1 MKIAFIGLG
10 AMGFPMA
17 GHLAKQHQVTVWN
30 RTRSVAE
37 RHSKEHHTR
46 LAATLDECADS
57 DAIFTILPTSAEV
70 DEVVAGLGGKL
81 RRGTLWID
89 ATSGDPLVSVKT
101 AARLAAVRVD
111 FVDAP
116 VTGGIAGAEKATLT
130 TMIGGSE
137 ANFRRAEEMVKPFSA
152 KIFHCGPVGMGHA
165 VKVITNT
172 MNAANIWV
180 AGEAL
185 LGLRT
190 MGMEPRL
197 ALEIIN
203 AGSGRSNATENLVPK
218 RVVENEWPLAF
229 KLSLHDK
236 DVRIANSLMHSQRLF
251 APLFALVGQL
261 FTAAHHDLGE
271 DADYIEVL
279 KFGARLSGKE
289 W

>member
-37 RHSKEHHTR
+37 RHARTHHTR
-46 LAATLDECADS
+46 LAAKLDECADAG
-57 DAIFTILPTSAEV
+57 AIITILPTSAEV
-70 DEVVAGLGGKL
+70 DEVVAALSPKL

-89 ATSGDPLVSVKT
+89 ATSGDPLVSTKT
-101 AARLAAVRVD
+101 ATRLAALGVD

-116 VTGGIAGAEKATLT
+116 VTGGTSGAEKAALT
-130 TMIGGSE
+130 VMIGGSE
-137 ANFRRAEEMVKPFSA
+137 TSARRAEEIVKPFAA
-152 KIFHCGPVGMGHA
+152 KIFYCGQVGMGHT

-185 LGLRT
+185 LGLRK

-218 RVVENEWPLAF
+218 RVVENQWPLAF

-236 DVRIANSLMHSQRLF
+236 DIRIANSIMHSQHLF

-261 FTAAHHDLGE
+261 FTAAHHELGE

-279 KFGARLSGKE
+279 KFGARLSGEE

>member
-1 MKIAFIGLG
+1 MKTAFIGLG
-10 AMGFPMA
+10 AMGYPMA
-17 GHLAKQHQVTVWN
+17 GHLAKQHHVTVWN
-30 RTRSVAE
+30 RTVSVAD
-37 RHSKEHHTR
+37 RHAREHHTR
-46 LAATLDECADS
+46 LATTLEQCKDA
-57 DAIFTILPTSAEV
+57 DAIITILPTSAEV
-70 DEVVAGLGGKL
+70 DEVVAALAPKL
-81 RRGTLWID
+81 RRGTLWVD
-89 ATSGDPLVSVKT
+89 ATSGDPQVSSRT
-101 AARLAAVRVD
+101 AERLAALGIE

-116 VTGGIAGAEKATLT
+116 VTGGTTGAEKGTLT
-130 TMIGGSE
+130 VMIGGSE
-137 ANFRRAEEMVKPFSA
+137 KNARRAEEIVKPFA
-152 KIFHCGPVGMGHA
+152 GKIFYCGPVGMGHA

-185 LGLRT
+185 LALRT

-218 RVVENEWPLAF
+218 RVVENQWPLAF
-229 KLSLHDK
+229 KLALHDK
-236 DVRIANSLMHSQRLF
+236 DVRIANSIMHSQHLF

-261 FTAAHHDLGE
+261 FTAAHHELGE